1 MQKMYY
7 IHHRAGI
14 ISEVERYRK
23 ARRQYRGTAMA
34 GGISGQMVRLTSVTM
49 ELLQIHMEAGIVN
62 AEKWISTIAE
72 SIRILQE
79 KLTV

>member
-1 MQKMYY
+1 MLMMYY

-23 ARRQYRGTAMA
+23 VRRQYSVTVMA
-34 GGISGQMVRLTSVTM
+34 GGISEQMARLILIIM
-49 ELLQIHMEAGIVN
+49 ELPQMQMEAGIVN
-62 AEKWISTIAE
+62 AEKWILAIAE